1 VKLFVKTG
9 FTPADNKGY
18 RVSFDIQSEKDQGV
32 MEVFYDGSSE
42 AAYGDLFNQKLSAGQ
57 KKTVAYTIMPGA
69 SKGELNLQIRLGQTN
84 GADGNNYT
92 ISNVKLEE
100 VTFKTE
106 SRPEKKVV
114 TTLWTHETYHST
126 LEKTPD
132 KATVK
137 VGKIPAEGREP
148 WKTKLFVYTGTQLK
162 QGEKYRVSMI
172 VKSIIPAPFEVCY
185 NNGGEEKGL
194 GAMFGLLATP
204 SGQYVEYVTYAK
216 QDTDLVIQLSLGT
229 CAPPNSII
237 LDHVKVEKAGSIDLI
252 SDTIYTF

>member
-1 VKLFVKTG
+1 M
-9 FTPADNKGY
+9 
-18 RVSFDIQSEKDQGV
+18 

-57 KKTVAYTIMPGA
+57 KKTVSYTIMPGA

-162 QGEKYRVSMI
+162 QGEKYRISMI
-172 VKSIIPAPFEVCY
+172 VKSIIPTPFEVCF
-185 NNGGEEKGL
+185 NNGEEEKGL
-194 GAMFGLLATP
+194 GAMFGLISKP

-216 QDTDLVIQLSLGT
+216 QDTDLVIQLSLGN

-237 LDHVKVEKAGSIDLI
+237 LEKVAVEKAGRIDLV
-252 SDTIYTF
+252 SDTVYTF